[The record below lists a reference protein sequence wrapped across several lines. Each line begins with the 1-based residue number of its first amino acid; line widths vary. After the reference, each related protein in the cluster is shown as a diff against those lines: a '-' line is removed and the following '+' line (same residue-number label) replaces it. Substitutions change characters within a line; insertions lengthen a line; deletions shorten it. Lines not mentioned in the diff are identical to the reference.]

1 MQHWSLSKKIWAV
14 IGVLSAAFVISSVYS
29 VKELLKNRDT
39 LNQITGVLV
48 KRDQYSSKVRDN
60 QRRLVQIGMELIL
73 RTDEANL
80 KRLTRELTQAI
91 EKQEVQ
97 IKEYLEVASPEG
109 KVLMEKYASDYK
121 VFLDALKTSH
131 AFSTQNKNTE
141 ATAALFSSDSNL
153 AAMRGYIEEAKKL
166 TADHLA
172 NVTEEANE
180 NASRAVV
187 ICAIISIISIAL
199 SLVIAFF
206 TLRALTRAI
215 DEIVKNL
222 SDSSIQ
228 VSSASNQIASS
239 AEELSQAAT
248 EQAASLEE
256 TAASVEEMNSMIA
269 KNSENAK
276 SAEETSAKSQ
286 DAVAQGKEVIKKMSD
301 SMEAINRSSEG
312 MAETVKVIEQ
322 IDKKTKVINEIV
334 NKTELLSFNA
344 SVEAARAGEHG
355 KGFAVVAEEV
365 GNLARMSGAAAEE
378 IAALLEESIR
388 KVNQM
393 VQDTKKN
400 VETGAEITRECGDV
414 FEEVV
419 KNVTSVSGMATEISS
434 ASQEQARGC
443 GEITKAMN
451 QLDQMTQQNAAT
463 SEECASA
470 AEELSAQAEAL
481 KNAVGHLVATVNGAS
496 AQGHAFA
503 ASQAPAVRTSV
514 QKKEPASKLPQ
525 NVVQLKGPRKEAA
538 SSSGTGLKKASGDT
552 PRYDSDG
559 FKEV

>member
-1 MQHWSLSKKIWAV
+1 
-14 IGVLSAAFVISSVYS
+14 
-29 VKELLKNRDT
+29 
-39 LNQITGVLV
+39 
-48 KRDQYSSKVRDN
+48 
-60 QRRLVQIGMELIL
+60 
-73 RTDEANL
+73 
-80 KRLTRELTQAI
+80 
-91 EKQEVQ
+91 
-97 IKEYLEVASPEG
+97 
-109 KVLMEKYASDYK
+109 
-121 VFLDALKTSH
+121 
-131 AFSTQNKNTE
+131 
-141 ATAALFSSDSNL
+141 
-153 AAMRGYIEEAKKL
+153 
-166 TADHLA
+166 
-172 NVTEEANE
+172 
-180 NASRAVV
+180 
-187 ICAIISIISIAL
+187 
-199 SLVIAFF
+199 
-206 TLRALTRAI
+206 
-215 DEIVKNL
+215 
-222 SDSSIQ
+222 
-228 VSSASNQIASS
+228 
-239 AEELSQAAT
+239 
-248 EQAASLEE
+248 
-256 TAASVEEMNSMIA
+256 
-269 KNSENAK
+269 
-276 SAEETSAKSQ
+276 
-286 DAVAQGKEVIKKMSD
+286 MSD